1 MEPGWGIRDRDSRKQ
16 ILAHVEGLSSSQL
29 RSGDSWRFEYFT
41 PTFAVFHFPTP
52 RDASKSPGW
61 LRGNELSRV
70 QANPQF
76 PIPAPNMLNPQQ
88 RAAIDYCDGP
98 LLVLA
103 GAGSGK
109 TRVIT
114 EKIAHLVKR
123 KNLSASKIAAITFT
137 NKAAREMR
145 ERVGKLLHGPAAEGL
160 TVCTFHA
167 LGLKFLQIEHAR
179 ANLRRGF
186 SVLDADDSQGLIK
199 ELAPKGIK
207 NDALWA
213 LQSLISRAKNEGL
226 TPEQAADTSAG
237 PREREAAQIYAA
249 YQKRLGAFNA
259 VDFDDLIRLPLQ
271 ILEGDDA
278 VRAAWQERIRYLLLD
293 EYQDTNTAQYRLVR
307 ALAGERGMF
316 TAVGDDDQ
324 SIYAWRGANPE
335 NLGELSRD
343 YPKLKVIKL
352 EQNYRCGR
360 RILRVANA
368 LIANNAHLF
377 EKKLWSEAAEG
388 PPIRVLECRDDE
400 HEAERVAAEIVHLAE
415 KHKARWNEFAV
426 LYRGNHQSRALEKAL
441 RIARV
446 PYHLSGGTAFLERA
460 EVKDLLA
467 YLRLIN
473 NPDDDAAFLRIVNI
487 PRRDIGATSL
497 EKLGQAAGLRHLS
510 MFRAAQH
517 DSVLG
522 ELSARPA
529 SALAG
534 FVNLV
539 RELKRTADRTAA
551 ADLVDQLIERIGY
564 ADHIGA
570 QIKEPELRARRIGN
584 LKELSEWFRAMQKD
598 GAAGDLAA
606 QLALLTHGDR
616 DDAGNA
622 VRLMTLHSA
631 KGLEFRFVFI
641 VGVEE
646 GSFPHEASV
655 DEGRLDEER
664 RLMYVGITRA
674 KEQLALSFTRRKRR
688 FGEIIANDPSRFLA
702 ELPPTDLHWSGRD
715 AEQDEVQRKEVASSS
730 IAKLAALFDD

>member
-1 MEPGWGIRDRDSRKQ
+1 
-16 ILAHVEGLSSSQL
+16 
-29 RSGDSWRFEYFT
+29 
-41 PTFAVFHFPTP
+41 
-52 RDASKSPGW
+52 
-61 LRGNELSRV
+61 
-70 QANPQF
+70 
-76 PIPAPNMLNPQQ
+76 MLNPQQ
-88 RAAIDYCDGP
+88 RAAVEYCDGP

-114 EKIAHLVKR
+114 EKIVHLVRHKH
-123 KNLSASKIAAITFT
+123 LAASKIAAITFT

-145 ERVGKLLHGPAAEGL
+145 ERVGKLIQGPAAEGL
-160 TVCTFHA
+160 TVSTFHA
-167 LGLKFLQIEHAR
+167 LGLKFLQLEHAR
-179 ANLRRGF
+179 AGLRRGF

-199 ELAPKGIK
+199 DLSPKGIK

-213 LQSLISRAKNEGL
+213 LQSLVSRAKNEGM
-226 TPEQAADTSAG
+226 TPEQAGQAAAG
-237 PREREAAQIYAA
+237 TREQEAAAIYAA

-271 ILEGDDA
+271 ILENDDEA
-278 VRAAWQERIRYLLLD
+278 RANWQERIRYLLLD

-335 NLGELSRD
+335 NLGLLSTD

-352 EQNYRCGR
+352 EQNYRCGK
-360 RILRVANA
+360 RILRVANT
-368 LIANNAHLF
+368 LIANNDHLF
-377 EKKLWSEAAEG
+377 EKKLWSDRAEG
-388 PPIRVLECRDDE
+388 APIRVLECKDDE
-400 HEAERVAAEIVHLAE
+400 HEAERVAAEIAHLAE

-426 LYRGNHQSRALEKAL
+426 LYRGNHQSRALEKAM

-446 PYHLSGGTAFLERA
+446 PYHLTGGTAFLDRA

-467 YLRLIN
+467 YLRLVN
-473 NPDDDAAFLRIVNI
+473 NPDDDAAFLRIVNV

-497 EKLGQAAGLRHLS
+497 EKLGHAAGARHVS
-510 MFRAAQH
+510 MFRAAQN
-517 DSVLG
+517 DSVLA
-522 ELSARPA
+522 ELSPRPA

-534 FVNLV
+534 FVALV
-539 RELKRTADRTAA
+539 RELARSAERKSAS
-551 ADLVDQLIERIGY
+551 DLVDELMERIGY
-564 ADHIGA
+564 AAHVAA
-570 QIKEPELRARRIGN
+570 QYKEPGLRARRLEN
-584 LKELSEWFRAMQKD
+584 LNELGEWFKAMQKE
-598 GAAGDLAA
+598 GSAGDLAA

-616 DDAGNA
+616 DDPGNA

-631 KGLEFRFVFI
+631 KGLEFRYVFI

-646 GSFPHEASV
+646 GSFPHEASIE
-655 DEGRLDEER
+655 EGRLEEER

-674 KEQLALSFTRRKRR
+674 KEQLALSFARRKRR

-702 ELPPTDLHWSGRD
+702 ELPATDLHWSGRD

-730 IAKLAALFDD
+730 LAKLTALFED